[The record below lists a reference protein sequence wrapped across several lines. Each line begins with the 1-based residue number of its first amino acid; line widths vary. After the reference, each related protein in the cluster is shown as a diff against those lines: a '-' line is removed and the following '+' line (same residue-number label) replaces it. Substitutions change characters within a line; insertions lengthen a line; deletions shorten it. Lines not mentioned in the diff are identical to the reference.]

1 MQEGNLF
8 LLSWDMLGL
17 EAVINISEI
26 EKDATWALLQ
36 DKPGPRLSGIVN
48 AVMMRARMN
57 SQRHYEV
64 YTVTMEESITEQ
76 DVKDMFETNPQHMA
90 ELIRER
96 GRKVYSDRLAENNGI
111 KIT

>member
-8 LLSWDMLGL
+8 LLSWDMLGI
-17 EAVINISEI
+17 EAVINITDI

-36 DKPGPRLSGIVN
+36 SKPGPRLSSIVN

-64 YTVTMEESITEQ
+64 YTVTMESSITE
-76 DVKDMFETNPQHMA
+76 DDIKEMFEANPQGMA

-96 GRKVYSDRLAENNGI
+96 GRKVYSDRIAENTGV
-111 KIT
+111 KIV

>member
-1 MQEGNLF
+1 MHDGNIF

-17 EAVINISEI
+17 EAAINISEI

-64 YTVTMEESITEQ
+64 YTVTMEESITEE
-76 DVKDMFETNPQHMA
+76 DIKEMFEANPQGMA

-96 GRKVYSDRLAENNGI
+96 GRKVYSDRIADNNGV
-111 KIT
+111 KIV

>member
-1 MQEGNLF
+1 MSDGNIF
-8 LLSWDMLGL
+8 LLSWDMLGI

-36 DKPGPRLSGIVN
+36 DKPGPRLNGIVN
-48 AVMMRARMN
+48 SVMMRARMN

-76 DVKDMFETNPQHMA
+76 DIKDMFETNPQGMA

-96 GRKVYSDRLAENNGI
+96 GHKMYSARLEPNEI
-111 KIT
+111 KIS